1 MLAPACYHW
10 RPVGLSGMLLRRV
23 HGERTRL
30 GTERRGVLQR
40 GYAAEKQL
48 NNTERLAV

>member
-1 MLAPACYHW
+1 MVKEHAW
-10 RPVGLSGMLLRRV
+10 
-23 HGERTRL
+23 
-30 GTERRGVLQR
+30 GTERRGVLQW